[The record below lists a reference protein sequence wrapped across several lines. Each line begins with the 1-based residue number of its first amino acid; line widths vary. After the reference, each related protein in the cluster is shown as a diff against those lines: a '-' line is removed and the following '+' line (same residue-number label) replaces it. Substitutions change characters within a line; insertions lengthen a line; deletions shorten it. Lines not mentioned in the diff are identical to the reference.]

1 MAPSNTTT
9 SARQI
14 QRPANVIYQ
23 FIVEGRRVR
32 VWLVHDAQV
41 QIEGVL
47 VGYDQ
52 FMNVVL
58 DDASEVDLKTN
69 KVTKVGKM
77 LLRSDNVGVVH
88 PIGA

>member
-1 MAPSNTTT
+1 MAPSST
-9 SARQI
+9 STRQML
-14 QRPANVIYQ
+14 RPANIIYN
-23 FIVEGRRVR
+23 FILEGKRVR
-32 VWLVHDAQV
+32 VWLVHDAQL

-52 FMNVVL
+52 FMNIVL

-69 KVTKVGKM
+69 EVTKIGKM
-77 LLRSDNVGVVH
+77 LLRSDNVGIVH